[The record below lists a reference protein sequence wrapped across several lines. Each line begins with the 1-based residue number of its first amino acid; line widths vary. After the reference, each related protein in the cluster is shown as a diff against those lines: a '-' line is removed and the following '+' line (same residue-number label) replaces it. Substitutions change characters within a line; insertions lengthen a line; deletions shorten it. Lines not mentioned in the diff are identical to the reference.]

1 MNTTTNTTLTV
12 FYNDEYVLD
21 KGVETRTKARPLARM
36 ITEGEI
42 PGVTLKSPQSVTRE
56 QLVQIHEAQY
66 LDRLWGKDPQFLAS
80 ILASTGGVLEALDQ
94 ALIDGASG
102 TLSSGLHH
110 AKPGHEHGLCYING
124 LALVALEAINKHGL
138 CDICILDLDAHC
150 GGGTFALVGNNPKVR
165 IVDVSV
171 DSFDSWKSSESRHHL
186 TLVNDSSVY
195 LDEVKKALNLLEG
208 TDFLVY
214 NAGMDPFE
222 DCETGGMHG
231 ITREVLEERE
241 RLVAQWCIYTKTP
254 ALFVLAGGYGG
265 KKLDL
270 EGVAR
275 LHLPTIREF
284 QRIIQYW
291 LF

>member
-21 KGVETRTKARPLARM
+21 EGVETRTKARPIARM
-36 ITEGEI
+36 ITEGEV
-42 PGVTLKSPQSVTRE
+42 PGVVLKSPQSVTRE

-80 ILASTGGVLEALDQ
+80 ILASTGGVLAALDQ
-94 ALIDGASG
+94 AMIDGASG

-124 LALVALEAINKHGL
+124 LALVALEAINKYGL

-186 TLVNDSSVY
+186 TRATIPEEYSDLNDN
-195 LDEVKKALNLLEG
+195 D
-208 TDFLVY
+208 
-214 NAGMDPFE
+214 
-222 DCETGGMHG
+222 
-231 ITREVLEERE
+231 
-241 RLVAQWCIYTKTP
+241 
-254 ALFVLAGGYGG
+254 
-265 KKLDL
+265 
-270 EGVAR
+270 
-275 LHLPTIREF
+275 
-284 QRIIQYW
+284 
-291 LF
+291 

>member
-21 KGVETRTKARPLARM
+21 QGVETRTKARPIARM
-36 ITEGEI
+36 ITEGEVQ
-42 PGVTLKSPQSVTRE
+42 GVTLKSPQSVTRE

-66 LDRLWGKDPQFLAS
+66 LDRLWAKDPQFLAS
-80 ILASTGGVLEALDQ
+80 ILASTGGVLAALDQ
-94 ALIDGASG
+94 AMIDGASG

-138 CDICILDLDAHC
+138 CDVCILDLDAHC

-186 TLVNDSSVY
+186 ALVNDSSVY
-195 LDEVKKALNLLEG
+195 LDEVKKALTLLEG
-208 TDFLVY
+208 TDFLIY

-231 ITREVLEERE
+231 ITRQILEERE
-241 RLVAQWCIYTKTP
+241 RLVAQWCIDTKTP

-284 QRIIQYW
+284 QRIIVS
-291 LF
+291 

>member
-36 ITEGEI
+36 ITEGEV

-66 LDRLWGKDPQFLAS
+66 LDRLWAKDPQFLAS
-80 ILASTGGVLEALDQ
+80 ILASTGGVLAALDQ
-94 ALIDGASG
+94 AMIDGASG

-124 LALVALEAINKHGL
+124 LALVALDAVTKYGL
-138 CDICILDLDAHC
+138 CNICILDLDAHC

-186 TLVNDSSVY
+186 TLVNDSSEY
-195 LDEVKKALNLLEG
+195 LDEVKQALTLLEG
-208 TDFLVY
+208 TDFLIY

-241 RLVAQWCIYTKTP
+241 RLVAQWCIDTKTP

-284 QRIIQYW
+284 QRIIVS
-291 LF
+291 

>member
-21 KGVETRTKARPLARM
+21 KGAETRTKARPIARM
-36 ITEGEI
+36 ITEGEV

-80 ILASTGGVLEALDQ
+80 ILASTGGVLAALDQ
-94 ALIDGASG
+94 AMIDGASG

-124 LALVALEAINKHGL
+124 LALVALEAVNKHGL
-138 CDICILDLDAHC
+138 CDVCILDLDAHC

-241 RLVAQWCIYTKTP
+241 RLVAQWCIDTKTR

-265 KKLDL
+265 KNLDL

-284 QRIIQYW
+284 QRIIVS
-291 LF
+291 

>member
-1 MNTTTNTTLTV
+1 MNTTTNKTLTV

-21 KGVETRTKARPLARM
+21 EGVETRTKARPLARM
-36 ITEGEI
+36 IADGEVS
-42 PGVTLKSPQSVTRE
+42 GVTLKSPQSVTRE

-80 ILASTGGVLEALDQ
+80 ILASTGGVLAALDQ

-124 LALVALEAINKHGL
+124 LALVALEAISKYGL

-241 RLVAQWCIYTKTP
+241 RLVAQWCIDTKTP

-265 KKLDL
+265 KNLNL

-284 QRIIQYW
+284 QRIIVS
-291 LF
+291 

>member
-21 KGVETRTKARPLARM
+21 KGVETRTKARPIARM
-36 ITEGEI
+36 ITEGEV

-138 CDICILDLDAHC
+138 CDVCILDLDAHC

-241 RLVAQWCIYTKTP
+241 RLVAQWCIDTKTR

-284 QRIIQYW
+284 QRIIVS
-291 LF
+291 

>member
-21 KGVETRTKARPLARM
+21 KGVETRTKARPIARM
-36 ITEGEI
+36 ITEGEV
-42 PGVTLKSPQSVTRE
+42 PGVTLKSPQSVSRE
-56 QLVQIHEAQY
+56 QLEQIHEAQY
-66 LDRLWGKDPQFLAS
+66 LDRLWAKDPQFLAS
-80 ILASTGGVLEALDQ
+80 ILASTGGVLAALDQ

-124 LALVALEAINKHGL
+124 LALVALEAISKYGL

-241 RLVAQWCIYTKTP
+241 RLVAQWCIDTKTP

-284 QRIIQYW
+284 QRIIKS
-291 LF
+291 

>member
-21 KGVETRTKARPLARM
+21 KGVETRTKARPIARM
-36 ITEGEI
+36 ITEGEV
-42 PGVTLKSPQSVTRE
+42 PGVTLMSPQSVTRE

-66 LDRLWGKDPQFLAS
+66 LDRLWAKDPQFLAS
-80 ILASTGGVLEALDQ
+80 ILASTGGVLAALDQ

-110 AKPGHEHGLCYING
+110 AKPGHEDGLCYING

-138 CDICILDLDAHC
+138 CDVCILDLDAHC

-171 DSFDSWKSSESRHHL
+171 DSFDSWKSSQSRHHL

-195 LDEVKKALNLLEG
+195 LDEVKKALTLLEG
-208 TDFLVY
+208 TDFLIY

-241 RLVAQWCIYTKTP
+241 RLVAQWCIDTKTP

-265 KKLDL
+265 KNLDL

-284 QRIIQYW
+284 QRIIKS
-291 LF
+291 

>member
-21 KGVETRTKARPLARM
+21 KGVETRTKARPIARM
-36 ITEGEI
+36 ITEGEV
-42 PGVTLKSPQSVTRE
+42 PGVTLMSPQSVTRE

-66 LDRLWGKDPQFLAS
+66 LDRLWAKDPQFLAS
-80 ILASTGGVLEALDQ
+80 ILASTGGVLAALDQ

-138 CDICILDLDAHC
+138 CNVCILDLDAHC

-186 TLVNDSSVY
+186 ALVNDSSVY
-195 LDEVKKALNLLEG
+195 LDEVKKALTLLEG
-208 TDFLVY
+208 TDFLIY

-241 RLVAQWCIYTKTP
+241 RLVAQWCIDTKTP

-284 QRIIQYW
+284 QRI
-291 LF
+291 LVS

>member
-21 KGVETRTKARPLARM
+21 KGVETRTKARPIARM
-36 ITEGEI
+36 ITEGEV

-56 QLVQIHEAQY
+56 QLLQIHEAQY

-80 ILASTGGVLEALDQ
+80 ILASTGGVLAALDQ

-138 CDICILDLDAHC
+138 CDVCILDLDAHC
-150 GGGTFALVGNNPKVR
+150 GGGTFALIGNNPKVR

-171 DSFDSWKSSESRHHL
+171 DSFDSWKSSELRHHL

-195 LDEVKKALNLLEG
+195 LDEVKKALTLLEG

-222 DCETGGMHG
+222 DCETGGMQG

-241 RLVAQWCIYTKTP
+241 RLVAQWCIDTKTP

-284 QRIIQYW
+284 QRIIVS
-291 LF
+291 